1 MYKPWEKQLPQGN
14 NDSSKKCYKVM
25 GGGGGGGLLFAI
37 LIANNYSKPL
47 QWNSNIVAQFEFELG
62 IRTAFH
68 TIPIRFCGKF
78 LTTVK
83 MIHPVVIKWSS
94 TESA

>member
-1 MYKPWEKQLPQGN
+1 
-14 NDSSKKCYKVM
+14 M
-25 GGGGGGGLLFAI
+25 GGGGGGGGGAI

-83 MIHPVVIKWSS
+83 MTHPVVIKWSS